1 MLCHLLTRAR
11 QVYRLL
17 RRTFAQWQPSS
28 SASLSNIVKL
38 LLVVLTPWRAVSFSD
53 TQKLNT
59 LLDSLARSSSAVRG
73 SGPRAGATGGTGRA
87 GALGSAMGG
96 LLEAG
101 GELLRQTGGAVGAA
115 GISSGDSVGVGGPS
129 GTGVLFGGAAG
140 HVAASASATLNRWG
154 NEIQHMVGATGHGG
168 GSTGGS
174 EAHGE
179 QRGGIMVRLW
189 CSPPDEQT
197 LACASLASC

>member
-1 MLCHLLTRAR
+1 
-11 QVYRLL
+11 VYRLL

-28 SASLSNIVKL
+28 SASLSNIIKL
-38 LLVVLTPWRAVSFSD
+38 LLIVLTPWRAVSFSE

-59 LLDSLARSSSAVRG
+59 LLDSLARSSSTARG
-73 SGPRAGATGGTGRA
+73 SGPRAVSMGGTVRA

-115 GISSGDSVGVGGPS
+115 GISSGGSAVGAAGPS
-129 GTGVLFGGAAG
+129 GAGVLFGGAAG

-154 NEIQHMVGATGHGG
+154 SELQHMVAATGHGG
-168 GSTGGS
+168 GGAGGG

-179 QRGGIMVRLW
+179 QRGVTVRQLLLRR
-189 CSPPDEQT
+189 PPALDGVGAPEWVWP
-197 LACASLASC
+197 